1 MNMKK
6 ILSGKV
12 RDVYEVNDK
21 ELVIV
26 TTDRI
31 SAFDVILNS
40 TIKNKGIALNQ
51 LSLYW
56 FDYTSDIIPNHII
69 SSKISDMPAYFS
81 ENAEEIEKRTVLVK
95 KLKMLPYEFIV
106 RGYMFGSLWKE
117 YKSSWGYCGQKM
129 QGQHEL
135 AQKLDNPIITPSAK
149 NAEGHDENISIDRLR
164 EEIGSATADELCQ
177 ISLSLYEK
185 CYQYA
190 LNKGIIIADTK
201 FEFGYDENG
210 RLTLGDEIFTPDS
223 SRFWAAEDYQIGVSP
238 KSYDKQFVRDWLI
251 KNKLNGVTPAPELP
265 EDITMKTAALYK
277 DCYRKITGKDE
288 Y

>member
-1 MNMKK
+1 MKK

-69 SSKISDMPAYFS
+69 SSKLSDMPAYFS

-117 YKSSWGYCGQKM
+117 YKSSGGYCGQKI
-129 QGQHEL
+129 QGQYEL

-190 LNKGIIIADTK
+190 LDKGIIIADTK

-223 SRFWAAEDYQIGVSP
+223 SRFWVSEDYQIGVSP

-251 KNKLNGVTPAPELP
+251 NNKLNGVTPAPELP

-277 DCYRKITGKDE
+277 DCYCKITGKDE

>member
-1 MNMKK
+1 MKK

-69 SSKISDMPAYFS
+69 SSKLSDMPAYFS
-81 ENAEEIEKRTVLVK
+81 ENAEEIKKRTVLVK

-117 YKSSWGYCGQKM
+117 YKSSGGYCGQKM
-129 QGQHEL
+129 QGQYEL

-149 NAEGHDENISIDRLR
+149 NAEDHDENISIDRLR

-190 LNKGIIIADTK
+190 LDKGIIIADTK

-223 SRFWAAEDYQIGVSP
+223 SRFWVAEDYQIGVSP

-251 KNKLNGVTPAPELP
+251 NNKLNGVTPAPELP

-277 DCYRKITGKDE
+277 DCYCKITGKDE

>member
-1 MNMKK
+1 MKK

-56 FDYTSDIIPNHII
+56 FDYASDIIPNHII
-69 SSKISDMPAYFS
+69 SSKLSDMPAYFS
-81 ENAEEIEKRTVLVK
+81 ENAEEIEKSTVLVK

-106 RGYMFGSLWKE
+106 RGNMFGSLWKE
-117 YKSSWGYCGQKM
+117 YKLSGGYCGQKM
-129 QGQHEL
+129 QGQYEL

-149 NAEGHDENISIDRLR
+149 NAKGHDENISIERLR
-164 EEIGSATADELCQ
+164 DEIGTAMADELCR

-185 CYQYA
+185 CYQHA
-190 LNKGIIIADTK
+190 LGKGIIIADTK
-201 FEFGYDENG
+201 FEFGYDEYG

-223 SRFWAAEDYQIGVSP
+223 SRFWEAEDYQTGVSP

-251 KNKLNGVTPAPELP
+251 QNKLNGITPAPELP
-265 EDITMKTAALYK
+265 DDIVKKTEMVYK
-277 DCYRKITGKDE
+277 DCYRKITEKKD

>member
-210 RLTLGDEIFTPDS
+210 QADTWR
-223 SRFWAAEDYQIGVSP
+223 
-238 KSYDKQFVRDWLI
+238 
-251 KNKLNGVTPAPELP
+251 
-265 EDITMKTAALYK
+265 
-277 DCYRKITGKDE
+277 
-288 Y
+288 